1 MSEFSKSVPQSK
13 LPVHVA
19 IIMDGNGRWA
29 KERGISRLEGHRR
42 GVTNVRSM
50 VEVCARIDISYLTLF
65 AFSSENWRRPRQEV
79 QWLMQLLSGALER
92 EVQELH
98 SNDIRVSFIGDLS
111 GLSNAIQRKIEN
123 AIELTAENS
132 KLHLTIALNYGGR
145 WDMAEAC
152 RKIVQMALNDEL
164 NLDELS
170 SGSIRQC
177 LSTANIPDPDLFIRT
192 GGEKRMSNFMLW
204 QLAYTELYF
213 TDVHWP
219 DFDENELMQAL
230 QSYASRVRR
239 FGGIV
244 AELE

>member
-1 MSEFSKSVPQSK
+1 
-13 LPVHVA
+13 
-19 IIMDGNGRWA
+19 
-29 KERGISRLEGHRR
+29 
-42 GVTNVRSM
+42 
-50 VEVCARIDISYLTLF
+50 
-65 AFSSENWRRPRQEV
+65 
-79 QWLMQLLSGALER
+79 
-92 EVQELH
+92 
-98 SNDIRVSFIGDLS
+98 
-111 GLSNAIQRKIEN
+111 
-123 AIELTAENS
+123 
-132 KLHLTIALNYGGR
+132 
-145 WDMAEAC
+145 MAEAC

-170 SGSIRQC
+170 SESIRQC

-244 AELE
+244 TELG